1 MLPLG
6 IFGGDQVY
14 SNENGEMDIRVTL
27 VGGSLGA
34 FIKKDVIASN
44 YFLKSNSLPS
54 SNVINMQFSSKGP
67 CPILLMAA
75 ILH

>member
-14 SNENGEMDIRVTL
+14 SIENGEMDIRVTL

-44 YFLKSNSLPS
+44 YF
-54 SNVINMQFSSKGP
+54 
-67 CPILLMAA
+67 
-75 ILH
+75 